1 MTHTNVTDLRV
12 EHARM
17 PDDLESLL
25 NLPSGDVTFIQRP
38 DGASIHA
45 ISTGS
50 GPAVVV
56 AHGYLLELAF
66 YNRFFKRFVDAGY
79 RVIAFEQRGH
89 GRSTIGSGGLGSKV
103 IADDC
108 RAVLEHF
115 AVEGGTL
122 VAHSMSGFLSLV
134 FCLEYPESAQRSLR
148 RLVLVGANAGAVAQ
162 GSLQNRLQI
171 PLLKSGMLRKLRGFP
186 PECQA
191 LVGQLFGP
199 NPDARFVEVTRRILL
214 RQRERETWPML
225 NAMLDENYYSRLPE
239 ITVETRVLCGLSDRT
254 CPAWRSRRSGAEL
267 ANASNVWL
275 ADKGHMLAYEAPD
288 AIYDAFVS
296 PQKTG

>member
-12 EHARM
+12 DAALM
-17 PDDLESLL
+17 PENLDTLL
-25 NLPSGDVTFIQRP
+25 NPPSGDVTFIQRP

-45 ISTGS
+45 ISAGS
-50 GPAVVV
+50 GPALVL

-66 YNRFFKRFVDAGY
+66 YNLLFKRFVAAGY

-89 GRSTIGSGGLGSKV
+89 GRSTVGTGGLGSNV
-103 IADDC
+103 IADDY

-115 AVEGGTL
+115 AVEDGIL

-134 FCLEYPESAQRSLR
+134 LCLQHPELVRRSLR

-171 PLLKSGMLRKLRGFP
+171 PLLKSGMSRKLWGFP
-186 PECQA
+186 PVGQA

-199 NPDARFVEVTRRILL
+199 NPEARYVEATRQILL
-214 RQRERETWPML
+214 RQRERDTWPML
-225 NAMLDENYYSRLPE
+225 NAMLTETYYSRLPE

-254 CPAWRSRRSGAEL
+254 CPAWHSRRLGAEL
-267 ANASNVWL
+267 ANATNVWL

-288 AIYDAFVS
+288 AIYDAVVS
-296 PQKTG
+296 PQ